1 MLDLVISSLWLTCSC
16 PFISLSFANCWNA
29 ESLWLGVSCQPDR
42 QRWILPNEVWR
53 DLAPC
58 PWTSLFLTFLLCQ
71 EGSELCQHSQTYQ
84 RPGRLRW
91 NLLLPEPLSLRQH
104 FYSQSTESEGKKK
117 KKSWDYS
124 SEVIIWLERQARAQ
138 IKRTP
143 GVLDVSLDPGWVNPS
158 PKSLLA

>member
-117 KKSWDYS
+117 KNPG
-124 SEVIIWLERQARAQ
+124 IIVQ
-138 IKRTP
+138 
-143 GVLDVSLDPGWVNPS
+143 
-158 PKSLLA
+158 KSLFGWKGRHELRSRELLEFWMSV